1 MDRGGGE
8 GHLKRCPIGSLHR
21 SARHTHTHTHTNR
34 VLCRFAR
41 LTHTLNAS
49 LFSTIQTDTSS
60 LFFCTHSNLPG
71 LRPHHTQQ
79 PVFVS
84 MQCACCKCPAG
95 TPKHRCRVIQ
105 PDAHNPLRFILRMHG
120 PSGKGCDELAPS
132 QDGCDKLSSASLC
145 FDATRDR
152 RDWLERIEG
161 AELKAAR
168 MQDQGSGR
176 R

>member
-1 MDRGGGE
+1 
-8 GHLKRCPIGSLHR
+8 
-21 SARHTHTHTHTNR
+21 
-34 VLCRFAR
+34 
-41 LTHTLNAS
+41 
-49 LFSTIQTDTSS
+49 
-60 LFFCTHSNLPG
+60 
-71 LRPHHTQQ
+71 
-79 PVFVS
+79 
-84 MQCACCKCPAG
+84 
-95 TPKHRCRVIQ
+95 
-105 PDAHNPLRFILRMHG
+105 MHG